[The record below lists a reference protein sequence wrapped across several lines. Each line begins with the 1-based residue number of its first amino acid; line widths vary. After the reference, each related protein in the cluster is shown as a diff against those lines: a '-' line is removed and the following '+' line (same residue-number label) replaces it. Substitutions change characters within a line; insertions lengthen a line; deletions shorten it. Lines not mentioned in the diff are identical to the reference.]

1 VLISAHD
8 RPGVV
13 GLAVMPGQG
22 DPGRGQDV
30 HRGGCWR
37 PDCLTIASWCPA
49 VLFDDPFAA
58 AAVEGQ
64 DFAVPCCM

>member
-1 VLISAHD
+1 VDVVAVLAAEQPAVSGGAEQVD
-8 RPGVV
+8 V
-13 GLAVMPGQG
+13 LA
-22 DPGRGQDV
+22 
-30 HRGGCWR
+30 CWR